1 MVGLAGCAD
10 QKHTYIATFLFQDM
24 VLEVENQR
32 RLMQKLMKSNCG
44 SLQYL
49 VKDLCVMSPQLEELQ
64 QRLLSGDTNRMEQ
77 DFDSEKLWELLT
89 IYIDKLHSFEL
100 LILEELEY
108 ALEDTRTE
116 NGEAPFHWK
125 DVFGKYD
132 RVEKLKDIVESTP
145 AEDVKRKVIVALR
158 NEIGKHFEVPEGDL
172 VNVERNDDSRETSE
186 DNRLDT
192 MLKELSSAPQSKEW
206 EIDLYQIRFKKR
218 IGQGAAG
225 TTYLADWGGT
235 RVAVKVAV
243 SALKGEKRLFSFDFQ
258 FLMSPPSQYSPSRR
272 WD

>member
-1 MVGLAGCAD
+1 LVGWLVGCAD
-10 QKHTYIATFLFQDM
+10 QEDTYIAIFLFQDM

-32 RLMQKLMKSNCG
+32 RLMQKLLKSKCG

-49 VKDLCVMSPQLEELQ
+49 VKDLCVVSPQLEELQ
-64 QRLLSGDTNRMEQ
+64 QRLLSGNTNKMEQ

-108 ALEDTRTE
+108 ALEDNKTE
-116 NGEAPFHWK
+116 NREDTVHWS

-132 RVEKLKDIVESTP
+132 RIEKLKDIVESTP
-145 AEDVKRKVIVALR
+145 ADDVKKKVIVALR
-158 NEIGKHFEVPEGDL
+158 NEIGKHFEIPGGDL
-172 VNVERNDDSRETSE
+172 VKGERNDGNRETSE
-186 DNRLDT
+186 DNRLDA

-225 TTYLADWGGT
+225 TTYLADWGGA

-243 SALKGEKRLFSFDFQ
+243 SALKKKNVVFN
-258 FLMSPPSQYSPSRR
+258 
-272 WD
+272 